1 MGRLLLALLVGSR
14 DNNKNQSPQFD
25 NRSPPR
31 NPFSSSWPSCCA
43 EVSCGAHK
51 RSYGLPGEKRRDKI
65 RFSDHHTIHRAPVC
79 CIVWHTFDMS
89 EDAFSASN
97 YDTWLTSGS
106 AKNGCL
112 LWDTDFRSFLLK
124 VALVAGDWQ
133 RCPSSIK
140 QQIWVTSGDPFKLI
154 FGALFDSWFLFN
166 RTLCDFSC
174 RRSLKN
180 RSLRFQH
187 RLPGLETSFVLC
199 FVQTNISRMQGSDAI
214 LDHVIGRA
222 PVRVT
227 SNLTRPSAQ
236 PCPSAL
242 SKVSSSWRWLL
253 PLSWPVCW
261 L

>member
-1 MGRLLLALLVGSR
+1 M
-14 DNNKNQSPQFD
+14 
-25 NRSPPR
+25 
-31 NPFSSSWPSCCA
+31 
-43 EVSCGAHK
+43 
-51 RSYGLPGEKRRDKI
+51 
-65 RFSDHHTIHRAPVC
+65 
-79 CIVWHTFDMS
+79 
-89 EDAFSASN
+89 
-97 YDTWLTSGS
+97 
-106 AKNGCL
+106 
-112 LWDTDFRSFLLK
+112 
-124 VALVAGDWQ
+124 ALVAGDWH
-133 RCPSSIK
+133 RCPSSIR

-174 RRSLKN
+174 LRSLKN
-180 RSLRFQH
+180 GPLRFQP

-199 FVQTNISRMQGSDAI
+199 FVQTNISRMQGLDAI

-242 SKVSSSWRWLL
+242 SKVSSWRWLL

-261 L
+261 LYCHASLVLQQRHVRILQCLIYLSGEQHFLILTTNLGQCSSYNIT